1 VIAVAD
7 LGTAR
12 STFRDTLG
20 FTLKPGRVHE
30 NGLEN
35 VHIRFGDGSALEL
48 MTTGEGQSDGLSEW
62 YSRFLARGDGGAF
75 VALRA
80 GPADTVLG
88 RLGELAAEAD
98 VVEGRAFDW
107 VSFPEGHP
115 LHSVFFVHVRV
126 RPPDEPVHL
135 QHANGT
141 SGLGEVWLEVPNPEK
156 LGEVLKRFGSSPCG
170 EIEGLAGLV
179 GQGHGLAGGTL
190 VGVPIDP
197 ARGGYRILSVVLG
210 GEPGLPAVQSA
221 GVWLSWRGAVP

>member
-1 VIAVAD
+1 MIAVAD
-7 LGTAR
+7 LTAAR
-12 STFRDTLG
+12 SIFRDTLG

-48 MTTGEGQSDGLSEW
+48 MATGEGQPDGLSER

-80 GPADTVLG
+80 GPADSILG
-88 RLGELAAEAD
+88 RLGELAAEAE
-98 VVEGRAFDW
+98 VVKGRAFDW

-126 RPPDEPVHL
+126 RPPDEPAHL
-135 QHANGT
+135 QHSNGT
-141 SGLGEVWLEVPNPEK
+141 SGLGEVWLEVPDPEK
-156 LGEVLKRFGSSPCG
+156 LAEVLKKFGSSPCG

-190 VGVPIDP
+190 VVVPIDP
-197 ARGGYRILSVVLG
+197 VRGGGRILAVVLDG
-210 GEPGLPAVQSA
+210 QKGLPPVQSA
-221 GVWLSWRGAVP
+221 GVWLRWRGAVR